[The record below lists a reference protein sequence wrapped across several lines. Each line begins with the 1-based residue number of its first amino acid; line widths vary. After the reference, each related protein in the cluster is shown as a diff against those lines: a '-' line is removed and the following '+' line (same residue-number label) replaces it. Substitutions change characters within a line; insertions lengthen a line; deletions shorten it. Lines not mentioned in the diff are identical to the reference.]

1 MNDTHQPGLL
11 FLEALPTIAGGQ
23 TVLLNLMPALRDHY
37 RLAVLLPGDGPL
49 AAALRAEGV
58 TCFFAPVGRYSL
70 MRKSLHDVAA
80 YAARTPLLAWRTA
93 QLIRQWRAELVYAN
107 SGPTFLWGALAA
119 QLTGRPMIW
128 HHHNLLADGKTLRLV
143 QAAAR
148 LPAVRRIL
156 CVSAAAQA
164 QFPRVAAKTVVIRNG
179 VDTEKFRPDPAA
191 RAQIRQELGIPLNAA
206 VVGMVGDLIPLKG
219 QATLLA
225 ALPALAVQHP
235 GLWAIL
241 VGDAR
246 ADDAASAHYAAR
258 LQMLATGQVRL
269 VGRRDDLPA
278 VLNAFDLLVVA
289 SERETGP
296 LVLLEAL
303 ATGVPVV
310 STPVGYA
317 PDLLPADALFGVGN
331 AGELADRLQHWL
343 GDPARLAVAGEQ
355 ARTLA
360 CVQLSVERMQRQ
372 VATELAALLPLP
384 VEMKGLIW

>member
-1 MNDTHQPGLL
+1 MNATHKPGLL

-23 TVLLNLMPALRDHY
+23 TVLLNLIPALRDHY
-37 RLAVLLPGDGPL
+37 RLAVLLPADGPL
-49 AAALRAEGV
+49 AAALHAADV
-58 TCFFAPVGRYSL
+58 TCFYAPVGRYSL
-70 MRKSLHDVAA
+70 MRKSLRDVAA

-93 QLIRQWRAELVYAN
+93 QLIRQWRADLVYAN

-148 LPAVRRIL
+148 LPAVRRII

-164 QFPRVAAKTVVIRNG
+164 QFPMVAAKTAVIRNG
-179 VDTEKFRPDPAA
+179 VDTEKFQPDPAA
-191 RAQIRQELGIPLNAA
+191 RTRVRAELGIPAAAA

-219 QATLLA
+219 QDTLLA
-225 ALPALAVQHP
+225 ALPGLAAEFP
-235 GLWAIL
+235 NLWTIL
-241 VGDAR
+241 VGDVR
-246 ADDAASAHYAAR
+246 TDDAASVQYAAR
-258 LQMLATGQVRL
+258 LRTLTPAQVML

-331 AGELADRLQHWL
+331 AGELADRLQQWL

-384 VEMKGLIW
+384 VETKGMIL

>member
-1 MNDTHQPGLL
+1 MNATRKPGLL

-23 TVLLNLMPALRDHY
+23 TVLLNLIPALHEDY
-37 RLAVLLPGDGPL
+37 RIAVLLPGDGPL
-49 AAALRAEGV
+49 AAALRAAGV

-70 MRKSLHDVAA
+70 MRKSLRDVAA
-80 YAARTPLLAWRTA
+80 YALRTPLLALRSA
-93 QLIRQWRAELVYAN
+93 QLIRQWGADLIYAN

-143 QAAAR
+143 QTAAR
-148 LPAVRRIL
+148 LPAVRRII
-156 CVSAAAQA
+156 CVSAAARA
-164 QFPRVAAKTVVIRNG
+164 QLPGAAAKTVVIRNG
-179 VDTEKFRPDPAA
+179 VDTERFRPDPAA
-191 RAQIRQELGIPLNAA
+191 RAQIRQELGIPADAA

-235 GLWAIL
+235 GAWMIL

-246 ADDAASAHYAAR
+246 TDDAESVQYAAR
-258 LQMLATGQVRL
+258 LRGLATTQVKML
-269 VGRRDDLPA
+269 GRRSDLPA
-278 VLNAFDLLVVA
+278 VLNALDLLVVA

-303 ATGVPVV
+303 ATGVPVI

-317 PDLLPADALFGVGN
+317 PDLLPADALFAVGD
-331 AGELADRLQHWL
+331 APALAARLANWL
-343 GDPARLAVAGEQ
+343 GDPGQLAAAGDRSRQQAVAE
-355 ARTLA
+355 
-360 CVQLSVERMQRQ
+360 LSMARMQQ
-372 VATELAALLPLP
+372 QIAAELAALLPAAR
-384 VEMKGLIW
+384 

>member
-225 ALPALAVQHP
+225 ALPALA
-235 GLWAIL
+235 AAASRS
-241 VGDAR
+241 VGDPGGRCAR
-246 ADDAASAHYAAR
+246 RRRRERTLRRAAADAGHGPGQAGGPPRRFTCAAERLRPAGGGFGARDRPPRAAGG
-258 LQMLATGQVRL
+258 AGD
-269 VGRRDDLPA
+269 GRPGRQHARGLC
-278 VLNAFDLLVVA
+278 
-289 SERETGP
+289 TGP
-296 LVLLEAL
+296 AACGRAL
-303 ATGVPVV
+303 WC
-310 STPVGYA
+310 
-317 PDLLPADALFGVGN
+317 
-331 AGELADRLQHWL
+331 GECR
-343 GDPARLAVAGEQ
+343 GIG
-355 ARTLA
+355 
-360 CVQLSVERMQRQ
+360 
-372 VATELAALLPLP
+372 
-384 VEMKGLIW
+384 